1 MNSET
6 PKEHVPG
13 QNDGA
18 GHSPAPQ
25 GRETPGSLGIELLEQ
40 HDDFDISDGNDVFGD
55 NDDGI
60 NTLMSH
66 ERKLSAGEQRQIL
79 AMRRRAAEDD
89 SEEQVEIQSGR
100 RHLLWQMHNGKN
112 GGAMSPT
119 SPGNIPG
126 QPADPATSAAPGT
139 PVPLNDAA
147 NPDKPM
153 YDAALKGVSGL
164 DPTRVKLTPEEQVNV
179 AGALTASMAQ
189 LPGFDR
195 TKADFSAF
203 TFALNDSGDHLFM
216 IHHSD
221 PAAPDALRT
230 SISLEA
236 ARTQSLMASSEL
248 IFALHAPKE
257 QENTVL
263 QPAIPGE
270 HPAISPRGMA

>member
-6 PKEHVPG
+6 PKEHASKEHAPG

-40 HDDFDISDGNDVFGD
+40 HDDFDIADGNDVFGD

-66 ERKLSAGEQRQIL
+66 ERKLSAAEQRQIL

-89 SEEQVEIQSGR
+89 PEEQFELQGGR
-100 RHLLWQMHNGKN
+100 RHLLWQMHNAKH
-112 GGAMSPT
+112 SPT
-119 SPGNIPG
+119 ANTGEQAAG
-126 QPADPATSAAPGT
+126 AAPGT

-216 IHHSD
+216 IHHSN

-257 QENTVL
+257 QEKTGL

-270 HPAISPRGMA
+270 NPAISPRSMA